1 MAMTAAEPALDDS
14 AIEQSVVRK
23 VIRHISPIL
32 ALCYFAAILDRSNV
46 GYAGL
51 TMNKDLAFTAT
62 VFGFGTGIFFIGYFI
77 FEVPSNIV
85 LEKVGARLWIA
96 RIMLSW
102 GLVSAGT
109 AFVWNDYSFY
119 VMRFLLGA
127 AEAGFIPGAYY
138 YLTFWAPS
146 RHRSKL
152 VALVA
157 VMGSIT
163 GAISGPVSGWI
174 LDTFTGTWGLAS
186 WQWLFLLEATPS
198 IVMAAVVL
206 AGLCGSPAEA
216 KWLTDA
222 ERRWLARTLDGERA
236 GREAVHKLTLGAALR
251 HPRVLI
257 LCAVYFGIVIGNGG
271 SGVFLPQIVK
281 GFSLTNTQVGWV
293 LVAPNLL
300 TALAVILWSRHSDKT
315 DERYWHAIL
324 PILVAASGLVCVAL
338 SGSPILSF
346 IGITM
351 TILGS
356 WCAIVVFWTF
366 PTMFLS
372 GTAAAGGIA
381 LINSTGNLGG
391 FVGPY
396 FVGWIKDRTGGF
408 GGGLLALATVMV
420 LNIVLILVVAQ
431 AMRRDDRQR
440 LALAAD

>member
-1 MAMTAAEPALDDS
+1 LAAAAGIAAEGAAL
-14 AIEQSVVRK
+14 EQSILGK

-32 ALCYFAAILDRSNV
+32 AMCYFAAILDRSNV

-51 TMNKDLAFTAT
+51 TMNKDLAFSAT

-77 FEVPSNIV
+77 FEVPSNVV

-96 RIMLSW
+96 RIMLTW

-109 AFVWNDYSFY
+109 AFVWNDISFY

-157 VMGSIT
+157 VMGSVT

-198 IVMAAVVL
+198 IAMAAVVL
-206 AGLCGSPAEA
+206 AGLPDSPARA
-216 KWLTDA
+216 AWLTQTERAWLARGLDA
-222 ERRWLARTLDGERA
+222 ERAE
-236 GREAVHKLTLGAALR
+236 REAVHKLTLGAALK

-257 LCAVYFGIVIGNGG
+257 LCLVYFGIVIGNGG

-281 GFSLTNTQVGWV
+281 SFSLTNTQVGWV
-293 LVAPNLL
+293 LVLPNLL
-300 TALAVILWSRHSDKT
+300 TAVSVILWSRHSDKT
-315 DERYWHAIL
+315 GERYWHAII
-324 PILVAASGLVCVAL
+324 PITVASCGLVCIAL
-338 SGSPILSF
+338 SSSSLLSF
-346 IGITM
+346 LGITM
-351 TILGS
+351 TILCS

-391 FVGPY
+391 FIGPY
-396 FVGWIKDRTGGF
+396 MVGWIKDHTGGF
-408 GGGLLALATVMV
+408 GGGLIALATIMA
-420 LNIVLILVVAQ
+420 LNILLILAVAQ
-431 AMRRDDRQR
+431 AMRRDDQLR
-440 LALAAD
+440 LARTVQ

>member
-1 MAMTAAEPALDDS
+1 MAAAADTAPEDRAL
-14 AIEQSVVRK
+14 EQSILRK
-23 VIRHISPIL
+23 VVRHISPIL

-62 VFGFGTGIFFIGYFI
+62 VFGFGTGIFFVGYFI
-77 FEVPSNIV
+77 FEVPSNVV

-96 RIMLSW
+96 RIMLTW

-109 AFVWNDYSFY
+109 AFVWNDISFY

-157 VMGSIT
+157 VMGSVT

-198 IVMAAVVL
+198 MAMAVVVF
-206 AGLCGSPAEA
+206 AGLPDSPARA
-216 KWLTDA
+216 GWLTGAERAWLTRSLDA
-222 ERRWLARTLDGERA
+222 ERAD
-236 GREAVHKLTLGAALR
+236 REAVHKLTLGAALK
-251 HPRVLI
+251 HPRVLV
-257 LCAVYFGIVIGNGG
+257 LCLVYFGIVIGNGG

-281 GFSLTNTQVGWV
+281 SFSLTNTQVGWV
-293 LVAPNLL
+293 LVLPNLL
-300 TALAVILWSRHSDKT
+300 TAVSVILWSRHSDKT
-315 DERYWHAIL
+315 GERYWHAIG
-324 PILVAASGLVCVAL
+324 PIAVASCGLVCVAL
-338 SGSPILSF
+338 SSSPLLSF
-346 IGITM
+346 VGITM

-391 FVGPY
+391 FIGPY
-396 FVGWIKDRTGGF
+396 MVGWIKDRTGGF
-408 GGGLLALATVMV
+408 GGGLVALATLMA
-420 LNIVLILVVAQ
+420 LNILLILLVAQ
-431 AMRRDDRQR
+431 AMRRDDQLR
-440 LALAAD
+440 LTRAAP

>member
-1 MAMTAAEPALDDS
+1 MIAATAAPSDG
-14 AIEQSVVRK
+14 AIERSIVRK

-77 FEVPSNIV
+77 FEVPSNLV

-127 AEAGFIPGAYY
+127 AEAGFIPGAFY
-138 YLTFWAPS
+138 YLTFWAPN

-157 VMGSIT
+157 VMGSVT

-174 LDTFTGTWGLAS
+174 LDTFIGVWGLAS

-198 IVMAAVVL
+198 IVMAFIVL
-206 AGLCGSPAEA
+206 AGLRDSPAA
-216 KWLTDA
+216 ANWLTDA
-222 ERRWLARTLDGERA
+222 ERSWLARTLDGERA

-281 GFSLTNTQVGWV
+281 GFSFTNTQVGWV
-293 LVAPNLL
+293 LVVPNLL

-315 DERYWHAIL
+315 NERYYHVIL
-324 PILVAASGLVCVAL
+324 PILVASSGLVCVAL
-338 SGSPILSF
+338 STNPIVSF

-391 FVGPY
+391 FIGPY
-396 FVGWIKDRTGGF
+396 LVGWIKDRTGGF
-408 GGGLLALATVMV
+408 GGGLLSLAAIMA
-420 LNIVLILVVAQ
+420 LNILLILLVAQ

>member
-1 MAMTAAEPALDDS
+1 MAAATTTASEDGTLEHS
-14 AIEQSVVRK
+14 ILRK

-51 TMNKDLAFTAT
+51 MMNKDLAFSAT

-77 FEVPSNIV
+77 FEVPSNVV

-109 AFVWNDYSFY
+109 AFVWNDTSFY

-138 YLTFWAPS
+138 YLTFWAPG

-157 VMGSIT
+157 VMGSVT

-174 LDTFTGTWGLAS
+174 LDTFNGVWGLAS

-198 IVMAAVVL
+198 IVMALVVFASL
-206 AGLCGSPAEA
+206 PDSPAQA
-216 KWLTDA
+216 AWLAPTERAWLARNLDA
-222 ERRWLARTLDGERA
+222 ERAD
-236 GREAVHKLTLGAALR
+236 REAVHKLTLGAALK
-251 HPRVLI
+251 HPRVLV
-257 LCAVYFGIVIGNGG
+257 LCLVYFGIVIGNGG

-281 GFSLTNTQVGWV
+281 SFSLTNTQVGWV
-293 LVAPNLL
+293 LVVPNLL
-300 TALAVILWSRHSDKT
+300 TAVSVILWSRHSDRT
-315 DERYWHAIL
+315 GERYWHVVI
-324 PILVAASGLVCVAL
+324 PIAVASCGLVCVAL
-338 SGSPILSF
+338 SSSSLLSF
-346 IGITM
+346 VGITM

-391 FVGPY
+391 FIGPY
-396 FVGWIKDRTGGF
+396 MVGWIKDQTGGF
-408 GGGLLALATVMV
+408 GGGLVALATLMA
-420 LNIVLILVVAQ
+420 LNIVLILLVAQ
-431 AMRRDDRQR
+431 AMRRDEQLRFAR
-440 LALAAD
+440 VA

>member
-1 MAMTAAEPALDDS
+1 VATVADPLTDS
-14 AIEQSVVRK
+14 ALEQSVIGK

-32 ALCYFAAILDRSNV
+32 AFCYLAAILDRSNV

-51 TMNKDLAFTAT
+51 TMNQDLAFSAT

-85 LEKVGARLWIA
+85 LEKIGARIWIA

-102 GLVSAGT
+102 GLVSGAT
-109 AFVWNDYSFY
+109 AFIWNDYSFY
-119 VMRFLLGA
+119 AMRFLLGA

-138 YLTFWAPS
+138 YLTLWAPT

-157 VMGSIT
+157 VAGSVT

-198 IVMAAVVL
+198 IVMAFVVL
-206 AGLCGSPAEA
+206 AGLRDSPAQA

-222 ERRWLARTLDGERA
+222 ERAWLARTLDAERA
-236 GREAVHKLTLGAALR
+236 GREAMHKLTLGGALR

-257 LCAVYFGIVIGNGG
+257 LCLVYFGIVIGNGG

-293 LVAPNLL
+293 LVIPNLV
-300 TALAVILWSRHSDKT
+300 TAIGVILWSRHSDRT
-315 DERYWHAIL
+315 GERYWHVVV
-324 PILVAASGLVCVAL
+324 PIVIAAAGLVCISVSSYPIVAFL
-338 SGSPILSF
+338 GLI
-346 IGITM
+346 M

-396 FVGWIKDRTGGF
+396 FVGWIKDATGGF
-408 GGGLLALATVMV
+408 AGGLYSLAAVML
-420 LNIVLILVVAQ
+420 LNILLIAVVAQ
-431 AMRRDDRQR
+431 AMRRDEHTGM
-440 LALAAD
+440 ALAVD

>member
-1 MAMTAAEPALDDS
+1 MTDCTAKFARPLAGAARLGSLNNMLGRDRDGGSDGHGAGRRPPRTIDPTQGDPPY
-14 AIEQSVVRK
+14 Q
-23 VIRHISPIL
+23 PDIL
-32 ALCYFAAILDRSNV
+32 ALCYFAAILDRGNV

-51 TMNKDLAFTAT
+51 TMNKDLAFSAT

-77 FEVPSNIV
+77 FEVPSNVV

-109 AFVWNDYSFY
+109 AFVWNDISFY

-138 YLTFWAPS
+138 YLTFWAPG

-157 VMGSIT
+157 VMGSVT

-174 LDTFTGTWGLAS
+174 LDTFGGTWGLAS

-198 IVMAAVVL
+198 IVMAAVVFV
-206 AGLCGSPAEA
+206 GLPDSPPEA
-216 KWLTDA
+216 AWLTETERGWLARSLDA
-222 ERRWLARTLDGERA
+222 ERAD
-236 GREAVHKLTLGAALR
+236 REAVHKLTLGGALR

-257 LCAVYFGIVIGNGG
+257 LCLVYFGIVIGNGG

-281 GFSLTNTQVGWV
+281 SFSLTNTQVGWV
-293 LVAPNLL
+293 LVLPNLL
-300 TALAVILWSRHSDKT
+300 TAVTVILWSRHSDKT
-315 DERYWHAIL
+315 GERYWHTML
-324 PILVAASGLVCVAL
+324 PIAVASCGLICVAL
-338 SGSPILSF
+338 SSSPLLSF
-346 IGITM
+346 VGITM

-372 GTAAAGGIA
+372 GMAAAGGHRIDQFNRQSWW
-381 LINSTGNLGG
+381 LCRPLHGWLDE
-391 FVGPY
+391 GPD
-396 FVGWIKDRTGGF
+396 GS
-408 GGGLLALATVMV
+408 L
-420 LNIVLILVVAQ
+420 
-431 AMRRDDRQR
+431 
-440 LALAAD
+440 